1 MQPKTSKGIKRS
13 GNRKLEELLDDPVN
27 EEIYGLFLK
36 VKDSPRHIA
45 ISAENLINEVLY
57 ISSRFYQDDKP
68 ERNLGVYAVEAESD
82 LGWHYA
88 ADIVMPLVYAVIMA
102 QTKIPKKMTILLK
115 SIELQYRSSAY
126 WDKCSHITIK
136 NKPTK
141 AKNVSIEANYLDGIS
156 DDIAALLKKQL
167 AGVSCVNININTQFT
182 GEIKQMHVAH
192 SDVAVGVAEN
202 GSTVFHHK
210 IEKDGRK

>member
-1 MQPKTSKGIKRS
+1 MQPKTSKGIKWS
-13 GNRKLEELLDDPVN
+13 GNRKLEELLDNPVN
-27 EEIYGLFLK
+27 EEIYGLFLR

-57 ISSRFYQDDKP
+57 ICSKFYQDDRPDKK
-68 ERNLGVYAVEAESD
+68 LGVYVIEVGAD

-88 ADIVMPLVYAVIMA
+88 ADIVMPLAYALINA
-102 QTKIPKKMTILLK
+102 QRTIPKKIKVLLK
-115 SIELQYRSSAY
+115 SIESLYHSNSY
-126 WDKCSHITIK
+126 WDKCSHLTIK

-141 AKNVSIEANYLDGIS
+141 AKNVSIEAQNLGAIS

-167 AGVSCVNININTQFT
+167 AGVSYVNININPQFT

-192 SDVAVGVAEN
+192 SDVAVGVAES

-210 IEKDGRK
+210 IEKNGQE